1 MNKQIIYRKQS
12 ELRGL
17 SISPEKYED
26 ETELQKIIAINPQ
39 LVIRN
44 PKSEIIFSKREVKI
58 ENAGFADLI
67 LLDSEGFPIIVEV
80 KLANNAQIR
89 REIIGQIFDYVS
101 SIRDFSYPQ
110 LNEATKGELEREI
123 KKFAK
128 KNKSSDMFDNIKT
141 QCADNLKDEQIK
153 MVIAV
158 DSAKPELIRIVDFV
172 NDHSNID
179 LCLVA
184 INKYSIDNDTIFVPS
199 FIVDGG
205 FNFNDGTKQFSM
217 KLQHREIILE
227 VKKVFTR
234 KYNEWLNEL
243 KNNLNEGAKEKEGD
257 DEGWYYKFKIYQRR
271 GGLHSELYVRMLNND
286 NKMIHLAFGFSQ
298 DFVNGLN
305 KYFVGCSGLKNIKTQ
320 SLDRITNEI
329 EDAFLKNNYKIK
341 DEQKGW
347 FEKIDDKVEEIG
359 FESFKNFAKK
369 EMEIIKPIIE
379 KIVIKP

>member
-110 LNEATKGELEREI
+110 LNEATKGELEKEI

-172 NDHSNID
+172 NDHSNVD

-243 KNNLNEGAKEKEGD
+243 KNNLNEDIIKNWDDD
-257 DEGWYYKFKIYQRR
+257 DEGWFYKFKIYQRR
-271 GGLHSELYVRMLNND
+271 GDLHSELYVRMLKSD
-286 NKMIHLAFGFSQ
+286 NKSLFLAFGFSQ

-305 KYFVGCSGLKNIKTQ
+305 KYFVSCSGCKNIKTK
-320 SLDRITNEI
+320 SLDRITNVI
-329 EDAFLKNNYKIK
+329 KNNY
-341 DEQKGW
+341 
-347 FEKIDDKVEEIG
+347 
-359 FESFKNFAKK
+359 
-369 EMEIIKPIIE
+369 
-379 KIVIKP
+379 